1 MSWCFSA
8 AAVSAVVLL
17 CWRCKRH
24 ERYSRIG
31 HIGDERRRG
40 ADPDPAQGNA
50 CKQAAAVCDI
60 GMPRMPAFSEVVD
73 G

>member
-1 MSWCFSA
+1 MSWCFSV
-8 AAVSAVVLL
+8 AAVSAKCCVGDGV
-17 CWRCKRH
+17 CR

-50 CKQAAAVCDI
+50 CKQAAVCDI